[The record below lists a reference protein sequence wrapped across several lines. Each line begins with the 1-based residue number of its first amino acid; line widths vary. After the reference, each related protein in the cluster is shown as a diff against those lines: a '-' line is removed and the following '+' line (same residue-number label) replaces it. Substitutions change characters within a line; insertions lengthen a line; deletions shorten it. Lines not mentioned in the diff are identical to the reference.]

1 MRHKNKLAA
10 LALMGLAFALAG
22 CSGSGGVKNEGAQ
35 PVGPSNSGISTSGLG
50 NENAGGGQNVY
61 GAADLAKHSVYFDFD
76 KTDIKPD
83 SQSVIDNWARYLSAN
98 PTAKVRLEG
107 NCDERGTRE
116 YNIGLGERRA
126 NAVAQALE
134 AKGVSS
140 QQLSVISYG
149 KERPVCTEHDE
160 SCWWQNRRVD
170 LVRQ

>member
-1 MRHKNKLAA
+1 MRNKNKLAA
-10 LALMGLAFALAG
+10 LALIGLALAVAG

-35 PVGPSNSGISTSGLG
+35 PVSPSSSGISTSGLG
-50 NENAGGGQNVY
+50 NENAGGGQYVNA
-61 GAADLAKHSVYFDFD
+61 GADLSKHSVYFDFD
-76 KTDIKPD
+76 KTDIKPEG
-83 SQSVIDNWARYLSAN
+83 QAVIDNWARYLSAN